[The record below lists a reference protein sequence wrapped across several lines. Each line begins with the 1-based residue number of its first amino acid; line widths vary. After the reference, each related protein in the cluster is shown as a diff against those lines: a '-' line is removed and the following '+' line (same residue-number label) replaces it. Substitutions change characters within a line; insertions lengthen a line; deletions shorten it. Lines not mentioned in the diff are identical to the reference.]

1 MNKHKKIDLS
11 SKRLQFGQIGFLRS
25 ASAVLLSKQLICLG
39 LIWARR
45 GRVRLETRENSRII
59 SACQPKTGLQWW
71 SLRLFGLRRE
81 EVFLLQYQASG
92 WRPGIFMS
100 GICSV
105 QPETHLNFMI
115 ALMAGVFKEGT
126 VGD

>member
-1 MNKHKKIDLS
+1 
-11 SKRLQFGQIGFLRS
+11 
-25 ASAVLLSKQLICLG
+25 
-39 LIWARR
+39 
-45 GRVRLETRENSRII
+45 
-59 SACQPKTGLQWW
+59 
-71 SLRLFGLRRE
+71 
-81 EVFLLQYQASG
+81 
-92 WRPGIFMS
+92 MS